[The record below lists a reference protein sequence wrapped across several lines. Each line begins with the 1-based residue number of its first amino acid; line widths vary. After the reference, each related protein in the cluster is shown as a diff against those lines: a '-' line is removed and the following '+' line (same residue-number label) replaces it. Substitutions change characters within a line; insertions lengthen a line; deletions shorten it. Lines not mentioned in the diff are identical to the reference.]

1 MQLLNQLIEERAEIG
16 ETQTSIVTRAAEEA
30 RDLTETE
37 DKNLTEL
44 QARSVTVDA
53 RIAELREI
61 KERNMAAELMKA
73 EVRAMGGQETET
85 KSVGGAIV
93 RSEPLTYSENRSE
106 HSFFKD
112 VFSSYVI
119 KDRNAEDRINR
130 HQQEMA
136 IETRAG
142 DSGSF
147 SGLVIPQYLTS
158 LAQPLARA
166 GRPFADQCR
175 ALPLPADGMSLNVS
189 RVTTGS
195 TAAIQA
201 TENAAVSNTDID
213 DTLITSNIATIASG
227 QQLSR
232 QAIERGTGIDQLVA
246 SDMML
251 AMATALD
258 SQLLNGS
265 GAGGQLLGIRVVP
278 GVNEITFT
286 SGAPTVALFYPKII
300 DAIQQI
306 NSNVFQPADLIVMHP
321 RRLAFLQ
328 AAVDSTGR
336 PLVLPIANVPQNAVG
351 TGPVAGYGNAG
362 MQIAGLPIV
371 TDANVVTNRG
381 AGGNEDQ
388 IYVVSRNNCLLF
400 ESGGPMFLRM
410 DETAGLN
417 LTVTLVGYN
426 YAGFIANREPAAIS
440 VVVGTGLV
448 APTF

>member
-93 RSEPLTYSENRSE
+93 R
-106 HSFFKD
+106 
-112 VFSSYVI
+112 SSYVI

-286 SGAPTVALFYPKII
+286 SGAPTVALLYPKII

-306 NSNVFQPADLIVMHP
+306 NSNVFQPADLIIMHP
-321 RRLAFLQ
+321 RRAAMLS